1 MLKNYLLTA
10 FRSYS
15 LRRKT
20 NNRPFFTYINLF
32 GLIIG
37 LAAFLIIAHL
47 VRYELSYDQ
56 NASSIYRVTVE
67 IKEGGQTTM
76 SSART
81 YPGIGPYLKNDIAD
95 VDNFA
100 RVLMEECMLHF
111 KEKDIKFNGQRTY
124 WADKS

>member
-10 FRSYS
+10 LRSYS
-15 LRRKT
+15 LRRKA

-37 LAAFLIIAHL
+37 LSAFLILAHL

-56 NASSIYRVTVE
+56 NAASIYRVAVE
-67 IKEGGQTTM
+67 IKEGGHTTL

-81 YPGIGPYLKNDIAD
+81 YPGVGPYVKNDIAAI
-95 VDNFA
+95 NTAPFISSMF
-100 RVLMEECMLHF
+100 L
-111 KEKDIKFNGQRTY
+111 K
-124 WADKS
+124 